1 MKNMDSPILIQIHD
15 DEGSLRFPP
24 GEQISGLVEIFPE
37 TTIRCQG
44 VEIRVMWY
52 TEGKGRR
59 NEGIVQTLRFD
70 VKQLGPGHSFR
81 EPFSCTLPSA
91 PWSYAGHF
99 INIVWAVHVKIDI
112 PLSPDINRESRF
124 LLLPSDLPV

>member
-1 MKNMDSPILIQIHD
+1 MKNLESPIRIRIKG
-15 DEGSLRFPP
+15 DEGALRFPP

-37 TTIRCQG
+37 ETIRCQG
-44 VEIRVMWY
+44 VEISVQWY

-59 NEGIVQTLRFD
+59 NEGIAQSWRFD
-70 VKQLGPGHSFR
+70 VNQLGPGQGFS
-81 EPFSCTLPSA
+81 EAFSCTLPSA

-112 PLSPDINRESRF
+112 PLAPDVNRESRF
-124 LLLPSDLPV
+124 LLLPADLPV